1 MPIDGGIEVV
11 VTSLMATHECV
22 RGASGRLSPDELAR
36 AARFAHDRDR
46 RRFIMARARLRELLG
61 ERLGI
66 PPESVAFEYGD
77 HGKPSLATRHS
88 GQDLRFNITYSEDLA
103 VYAFARAI
111 ELGVDVERV
120 RVMED
125 ADRLADRS
133 FSPHERR
140 TYRSL
145 SAEERPLG
153 FVNCW
158 TRKEAFVKATG
169 KGLSLPLDSFDVTL
183 SPREPAGILRVGNV
197 SGAACGWRL
206 HSFVPSQGFVAALV
220 HQHLS

>member
-1 MPIDGGIEVV
+1 MLIGSGIEVV

-22 RGASGRLSPDELAR
+22 RAAAGILSPDEQAR
-36 AARFAHDRDR
+36 AARFVHDRDR

-66 PPESVAFEYGD
+66 PPESVAFDYGD
-77 HGKPSLATRHS
+77 HGKPSLATRNS
-88 GQDLRFNITYSEDLA
+88 ERDLRFNLTYSEDLA
-103 VYAFARAI
+103 VYAFATAM

-125 ADRLADRS
+125 ADRIADRS
-133 FSPHERR
+133 FSPYERR

-145 SAEERPLG
+145 SAEERPVG
-153 FVNCW
+153 FLNCW

-183 SPREPAGILRVGNV
+183 SPREPAEILRVGNV
-197 SGAACGWRL
+197 SGGACGWRL
-206 HSFVPSQGFVAALV
+206 ESFLPSQGFVAALV
-220 HQHLS
+220 HQQMS